1 VSQEFGSL
9 LNRARRTEVFE
20 SSISSFVSRNSFLNA
35 TKSNGSIRALRDRED
50 RAMKWTSWT
59 FLAFVGSLMFLVL
72 FIKDRE
78 IKSGIDRLYKMNQS
92 DLEADPNP
100 KLISERSPYMRTERY

>member
-1 VSQEFGSL
+1 
-9 LNRARRTEVFE
+9 
-20 SSISSFVSRNSFLNA
+20 
-35 TKSNGSIRALRDRED
+35 
-50 RAMKWTSWT
+50 
-59 FLAFVGSLMFLVL
+59 MFLVL